1 MRDDTRARTRRRVG
15 YSVDAGG
22 EHELQVRREGEKEGG
37 REGGREGCVCEMTR
51 VLDERES

>member
-1 MRDDTRARTRRRVG
+1 VRDDTRARTRRRVG